1 MANENKWYAVL
12 RDREDTDWGYGS
24 FDLEEAKEMLVGL
37 CTDDGLIA
45 VIENDVCIQELGYEE
60 LYDKNLVVIDRAGCD
75 EWSDVV
81 ESEEE
86 ADMMW
91 DRLTD
96 HDKRRR
102 DYFYL
107 CKAYTY
113 NGDVVAEISEIKRY
127 K

>member
-1 MANENKWYAVL
+1 MANESKWYAVL

-37 CTDDGLIA
+37 CTDDGFIA

-86 ADMMW
+86 ADVMW

-113 NGDVVAEISEIKRY
+113 NGDVVAEIDVIKEY